1 MFKTV
6 MVNNSTNINKT
17 KYHHSQQL
25 IEHKKKKVLDWNRQ
39 KNVTNLYQASPLDN
53 RISNGNTYIN
63 KRERKT
69 CTYSLPLKKTT
80 YYYKNEWPHKHGFSI
95 FCTDFQ
101 QNVWMSVLRLRIYY
115 VIWWKKSAVFVLH

>member
-17 KYHHSQQL
+17 NYHHSQQL
-25 IEHKKKKVLDWNRQ
+25 IEHKKRPGWNRQ

-69 CTYSLPLKKTT
+69 CTYSLPLKKTK
-80 YYYKNEWPHKHGFSI
+80 YYYKNE
-95 FCTDFQ
+95 
-101 QNVWMSVLRLRIYY
+101 
-115 VIWWKKSAVFVLH
+115 